1 VPDDAVLPDPSAA
14 GYAQEP
20 ATAAGA
26 DSLSDIPLVALHPV
40 EVIVFIVKFSVV
52 VAAAATLPVV
62 LYYAWPAINTRGFM
76 TDAKRRTFL
85 IWGGSLTGGMLLG
98 TVLGVLYLAPAIIG
112 FLITDATS
120 SGMII
125 SYRIKSFLWVVFYLT
140 IGIGLLANV
149 PVTMGLFHIGN
160 IAEFRLQRKYWRE
173 ITFAIF
179 VAGWLL
185 TPSGVFTMLI
195 FGFSVMLAFLL
206 GLLVLWI
213 VTLPR
218 DFKNRVVK
226 AGRVALGLPRKAT
239 ALFGGR
245 SR

>member
-1 VPDDAVLPDPSAA
+1 
-14 GYAQEP
+14 
-20 ATAAGA
+20 
-26 DSLSDIPLVALHPV
+26 
-40 EVIVFIVKFSVV
+40 
-52 VAAAATLPVV
+52 
-62 LYYAWPAINTRGFM
+62 
-76 TDAKRRTFL
+76 
-85 IWGGSLTGGMLLG
+85 
-98 TVLGVLYLAPAIIG
+98 
-112 FLITDATS
+112 
-120 SGMII
+120 MII